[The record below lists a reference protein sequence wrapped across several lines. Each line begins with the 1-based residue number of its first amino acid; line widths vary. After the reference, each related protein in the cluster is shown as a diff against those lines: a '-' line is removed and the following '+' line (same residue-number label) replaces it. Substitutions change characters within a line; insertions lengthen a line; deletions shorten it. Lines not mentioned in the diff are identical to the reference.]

1 MGRDEAILD
10 AVRRLYGAA
19 LAPDEWPQALP
30 SIISAVG
37 GHAIMLSDLH
47 LGTRSVDFTINSGVE
62 PTTLAGVVPAVEA
75 GLFDRWI
82 NALLPDRALRSSAIV
97 PDGEFVRSEFYNLGV
112 RPTGTF
118 YAATAAAQYGAHRSG
133 FVSVARRLGSPDY
146 DAADMAA
153 LQVLVP
159 HLAAALKVRARL
171 GEARLH
177 AANAYAVLDR
187 LDAGVILVDAQ
198 ARAHFLNTRAAAL
211 VSEADGLSVTSGR
224 LAAARP
230 DETRRLRRAIAFVA
244 GLSAKLSLS
253 DTADAIVRSATE
265 AAASR
270 LLLSRPSL
278 RPPLVVSV
286 VPLGRGGLKGDCG
299 SELQVAVFVAE
310 PDGPVDISTSA
321 LAALFELTPREAA
334 IAVRLAQGA
343 DLAEIARELGIGLGT
358 VRNHLKRVFDKTGT
372 NRQSHLVRLI
382 LRGLGTPRR

>member
-47 LGTRSVDFTINSGVE
+47 LGTRSVDFTINSGVD

-97 PDGEFVRSEFYNLGV
+97 PDGEFMRSEFYNLGV

-118 YAATAAAQYGAHRSG
+118 YAATAAAQYSARRSG

-187 LDAGVILVDAQ
+187 VDAGVILVDAQ
-198 ARAHFLNTRAAAL
+198 ARVHFANTRAAAL
-211 VSEADGLSVTSGR
+211 VSEADGLSVTSGG
-224 LAAARP
+224 LVAARP

-244 GLSAKLSLS
+244 RLSAKVSLS
-253 DTADAIVRSATE
+253 DTAGAIVRSATE

-270 LLLSRPSL
+270 LRLSRPSL
-278 RPPLVVSV
+278 RPKLVVSV
-286 VPLGRGGLKGDCG
+286 VPLGRGGLNGDCG
-299 SELQVAVFVAE
+299 PELQVAVFVAE
-310 PDGPVDISTSA
+310 PDGPVDISASA
-321 LAALFELTPREAA
+321 LAELFELTPREAA

-343 DLAEIARELGIGLGT
+343 DLAEIARELVIGLGT